1 MKRRSFI
8 AASGL
13 GISALAFS
21 ALALFGDLFSRNSCA
36 RPVFLSQLCDDE
48 TLRLLGRAYVNLT
61 PEGRNKEILM
71 KQLYGK
77 PVDVRSLR
85 QSDILSMQEEVED
98 AISRDFNAG
107 RTLALNGW
115 ILSVTEA
122 RQCAL
127 FAIINP

>member
-1 MKRRSFI
+1 MKRRLFI

-21 ALALFGDLFSRNSCA
+21 ALALFDDLFSRNSYA

-48 TLRLLGRAYVNLT
+48 TLRLLGRAYINLT
-61 PEGRNKEILM
+61 PEGRRKEILM
-71 KQLYGK
+71 KHLYGK
-77 PVDVRSLR
+77 PVDARSLR
-85 QSDILSMQEEVED
+85 QNDIRSMHEQVEN
-98 AISRDFNAG
+98 AIRKDFNAG
-107 RTLALNGW
+107 STVTLNGW

-127 FAIINP
+127 FVILNP